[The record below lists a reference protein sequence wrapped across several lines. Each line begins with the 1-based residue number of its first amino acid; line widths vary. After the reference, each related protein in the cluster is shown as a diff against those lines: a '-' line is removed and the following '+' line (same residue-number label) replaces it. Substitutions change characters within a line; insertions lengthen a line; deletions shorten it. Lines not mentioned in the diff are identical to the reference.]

1 MNTQTRFTLSTVLGL
16 ALVGLCLGSAQAQSG
31 KKMKM
36 QHKMADGKMM
46 NDNMMPG
53 SMMGDDMMM
62 MEPAPVDYPFAA
74 PGGIHLFHY
83 TDYSHEAMEEGSA
96 SMKKM
101 DNMEMH
107 HKMMH
112 DRMMHDG
119 MMDGDMM
126 MEPAPV
132 DYPFA
137 APGGIH
143 LFHYTDYSHEA
154 MEEGSAS
161 MKKMDNMEMH
171 HKMMHDKMMHDKMM
185 SSSMMEDDDMMMAE
199 PTPVGY
205 PFAAPGG
212 LHLYHYTDYSQEG
225 VGEGS
230 ASMKKMEKM
239 DKMMKP
245 GKMMK

>member
-53 SMMGDDMMM
+53 SMMGDDM
-62 MEPAPVDYPFAA
+62 
-74 PGGIHLFHY
+74 
-83 TDYSHEAMEEGSA
+83 
-96 SMKKM
+96 
-101 DNMEMH
+101 
-107 HKMMH
+107 
-112 DRMMHDG
+112 
-119 MMDGDMM
+119 MM